1 MTVPSYIL
9 KKLFVKMDQL
19 QYLYDAGLIAPGS
32 AECLDLF
39 ALKELQTQLLE
50 TADFVRSWAFRSS
63 VYASETQH

>member
-1 MTVPSYIL
+1 
-9 KKLFVKMDQL
+9 MDRL

-50 TADFVRSWAFRSS
+50 TADFVKSWGSRTFVSAN
-63 VYASETQH
+63 ETHH